1 VKKRRVMQEQE
12 LIELLKEDPETGI
25 CEALRLYGGA
35 VETICRNFLYD
46 CQEMDI
52 EEAVADTF
60 LKLWK
65 AKDRIGRHP
74 RKGMK
79 SYLYEIA
86 RNTARDKRRALKRA
100 SIYSLE
106 EIELG
111 LKAPLDIE
119 TDFIRK
125 SNERI
130 LHECLD
136 DTGEPDRSIFVMRY
150 FYGEAIKDIALKL
163 EMTPKSVE
171 NTLYRGKQ
179 RLEKALNERGIFRES
194 Y

>member
-1 VKKRRVMQEQE
+1 MQEQE

-25 CEALRLYGGA
+25 SEALLCYGGA

-65 AKDRIGRHP
+65 AKERIGRQ
-74 RKGMK
+74 KGLK

-86 RNTARDKRRALKRA
+86 RNTARDKRRALNKA
-100 SIYSLE
+100 SIYTLE
-106 EIELG
+106 EVELN
-111 LKAPLDIE
+111 LKAPLDVE
-119 TDFIRK
+119 AEFIRK

-130 LHECLD
+130 LHECLN
-136 DTGEPDRSIFVMRY
+136 DTEEPDRSIFVLRY
-150 FYGEAIKDIALKL
+150 FYGVAIKDIAGKL
-163 EMTPKSVE
+163 EMAPKRVE
-171 NTLYRGKQ
+171 NILYRGKE
-179 RLEKALNERGIFRES
+179 RLEKVLNERGIFRES

>member
-1 VKKRRVMQEQE
+1 MQEQE
-12 LIELLKEDPETGI
+12 LIELLKGDPETGI
-25 CEALRLYGGA
+25 AEALRLYGGA

-65 AKDRIGRHP
+65 AKDRIGRQ
-74 RKGMK
+74 KGLK
-79 SYLYEIA
+79 GYLYEIA
-86 RNTARDKRRALKRA
+86 RNTARDKRRTLNKA

-106 EIELG
+106 EVELK
-111 LKAPLDIE
+111 LKAPLDVE
-119 TDFIRK
+119 GDFIRK

-130 LHECLD
+130 LHDCLN

-150 FYGEAIKDIALKL
+150 FYGEAIKDIAGKL
-163 EMTPKSVE
+163 GMAPKRVE
-171 NTLYRGKQ
+171 NILYRGKE